1 MWDSH
6 RSPLQEHGHAWEQH
20 ALSYLRKRGLTLIAE
35 NYRCKGG
42 ELDLIMRDQDTVVFV
57 EVRQRADADHG
68 GPLAS
73 ITPAKVRRLLR
84 AAQTWLL
91 TQRHVPPCRFDI
103 IAIEGADIS
112 WIRNAIE
119 APTEN

>member
-1 MWDSH
+1 
-6 RSPLQEHGHAWEQH
+6 
-20 ALSYLRKRGLTLIAE
+20 
-35 NYRCKGG
+35 
-42 ELDLIMRDQDTVVFV
+42 MRDQDTVVFV